1 MNNTFKT
8 FKFTGVINEYVEY
21 QPKHIIAGDTDSAYI
36 DLSCKFGK
44 DADKDEVIKFAD
56 MIGKNANSAFPQ
68 FMKDIFNVDSDR
80 SDVIQT
86 DREAVADKAY
96 FLGKKMYVMHLVDME
111 GISVDKLKIMG
122 VAIKKSDTPKVIQK
136 MLTDLVELL
145 MDKKSYE
152 DIKKF
157 IDIFEKEYH
166 NMSFSDIGK
175 PMSVKSLKKYEIKH
189 QETGSMK
196 AFPYHVR
203 ASMYYNSLCG
213 SSDTKIVS
221 GDKIRIVYLNHPTFK
236 YIAVPV
242 DAAVLPSFIDN
253 FDVNWKQQWETVMK
267 KINIFLTP
275 IGYDRRS
282 RQNSLTKSLLKY

>member
-8 FKFTGVINEYVEY
+8 FKFTGVINEYIEY

-36 DLSCKFGK
+36 DLSSKF
-44 DADKDEVIKFAD
+44 DENSNKNDVIEFAD
-56 MIGKNANSAFPQ
+56 MIGKNANGAFPQ
-68 FMKDIFNVDSDR
+68 FMKDIFNVDTDR
-80 SDVIQT
+80 SGVIQT

-111 GISVDKLKIMG
+111 GMSVDKLKIMG

-136 MLTDLVELL
+136 MLTDLVEML

-152 DIKKF
+152 EVKKF

-166 NMSFSDIGK
+166 TMTFSDIGTPK
-175 PMSVKSLKKYEIKH
+175 SVKSLKKYEIKH
-189 QETGSMK
+189 QNTGNMK

-203 ASMYYNSLCG
+203 ASMYYNSMCG

-221 GDKIRIVYLNHPTFK
+221 GDKIRIVYLNHPAFK

-242 DAAVLPSFIDN
+242 DADVLPSFIDN
-253 FDVNWKQQWETVMK
+253 FDVNWTRQWETVMK

-275 IGYDRRS
+275 IGYDRQS
-282 RQNSLTKSLLKY
+282 RQNSLTESLLKY